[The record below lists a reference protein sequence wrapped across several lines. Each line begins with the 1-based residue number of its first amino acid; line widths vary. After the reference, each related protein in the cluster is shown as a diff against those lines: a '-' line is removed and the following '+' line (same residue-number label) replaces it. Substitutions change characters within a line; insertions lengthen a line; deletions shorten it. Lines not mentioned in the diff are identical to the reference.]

1 MCVRIE
7 RKGVLQSNVSILA
20 IENIHVRRLGQEFVA
35 LADKN
40 SCFAGRNV
48 VHVVTLSQ
56 FLAPKELPSRRL
68 WCLEDV
74 NGKIEY
80 DRAVRWR
87 QKRTRVSEAS
97 SPRSAQCSSANTV
110 LDADNTKRG
119 LSIFWF
125 PCGTRLTGTS
135 KHFQTPCN
143 WRSQTAVQT
152 GDVRIVLRVLCLS
165 DRGMW
170 SVSCHRPQFRDDP
183 RIEAVRRRTVV
194 AHRNYKRLS
203 VVGAR
208 LP

>member
-1 MCVRIE
+1 MPYELREKVFSNPMCRSS
-7 RKGVLQSNVSILA
+7 QSRTYMCEDWVKNLLHWLTRTVASRAAMSCMSSLFPSSLLPR
-20 IENIHVRRLGQEFVA
+20 NFRRGA
-35 LADKN
+35 CGAWKT
-40 SCFAGRNV
+40 S
-48 VHVVTLSQ
+48 T
-56 FLAPKELPSRRL
+56 
-68 WCLEDV
+68 
-74 NGKIEY
+74 GKIEY

-152 GDVRIVLRVLCLS
+152 GEVRIVLRVLCLS